1 MESFYKLILWDVIIR
16 QQRSLFICFV
26 GFNAKQNQPM
36 IISCGHTVCSECLKM
51 LKTSVCPFDRSKFDK
66 DKAYKNIEVIQLIHE
81 KAEIGTR

>member
-1 MESFYKLILWDVIIR
+1 
-16 QQRSLFICFV
+16 
-26 GFNAKQNQPM
+26 M